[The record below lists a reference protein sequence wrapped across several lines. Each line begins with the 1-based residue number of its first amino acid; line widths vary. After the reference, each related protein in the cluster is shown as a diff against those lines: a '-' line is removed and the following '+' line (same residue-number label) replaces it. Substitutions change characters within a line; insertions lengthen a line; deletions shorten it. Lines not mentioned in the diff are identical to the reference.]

1 MKKSGLR
8 SNASLIVLIICILV
22 MVITSVV
29 SGNIMTD
36 GGKVRTENLTFTT
49 DIGAEAHAK
58 LYVPE
63 TATADSP
70 APAVILCHG
79 YTASSDDMEPNAIE
93 LSRRGYVVM
102 ALDLYGHG
110 ETELPKSGYS
120 QAEMGSVEDYAPDL
134 GT

>member
-58 LYVPE
+58 L
-63 TATADSP
+63 
-70 APAVILCHG
+70 
-79 YTASSDDMEPNAIE
+79 
-93 LSRRGYVVM
+93 
-102 ALDLYGHG
+102 
-110 ETELPKSGYS
+110 
-120 QAEMGSVEDYAPDL
+120 
-134 GT
+134 